1 LPDAR
6 FVIVGDGPCR
16 PALEQRAR
24 ELGIAPNVSFLGSR
38 GDVPR
43 LLTATDLFA
52 LTSHN
57 EANPVSILE
66 AMSVGRPVVAT
77 DVGSIHETVA
87 DGETGLLAPAG
98 NAARFAECVV
108 QLLCDPL
115 RGQAMGTAARR
126 QVVKHWSL
134 EQMTRGYEQLIEA
147 IYCRKAADPG
157 PVAEVA
163 NLQPAA
169 APLPFQLQL
178 TTDHPQLTTDG

>member
-1 LPDAR
+1 
-6 FVIVGDGPCR
+6 
-16 PALEQRAR
+16 
-24 ELGIAPNVSFLGSR
+24 
-38 GDVPR
+38 VPR
-43 LLTATDLFA
+43 ILTATDLFA

-77 DVGSIHETVA
+77 DVGSIHETVT
-87 DGETGLLAPAG
+87 DGETGLLVPPG
-98 NAARFAECVV
+98 DAARFAECVV

-147 IYCRKAADPG
+147 THCRKATHPG

-163 NLQPAA
+163 KTSASHRAA
-169 APLPFQLQL
+169 AIPATIDNGPP
-178 TTDHPQLTTDG
+178 TTDN